1 MAFTKENLAKAQ
13 MLCSREG
20 DKKISSM
27 KGRSGASSSYLD
39 DDIGYLNESQMR
51 NMNPAQNF
59 NNTSRSID
67 SLNIPDVIKQSF
79 LNESIDVSSL
89 ADPTTKNIRAFDD
102 IVESFAR
109 EASPSPQPI
118 QEDRMYYQTNN
129 NGIDYNVIRQIIEE
143 CIDRKLKNLNE
154 NVLKGIR
161 LKEGKI
167 SLSAHNGN
175 VYQANLEYKG
185 NINEQKKKNA

>member
-27 KGRSGASSSYLD
+27 KGRSGASASYLD

-109 EASPSPQPI
+109 EASTVPQPI
-118 QEDRMYYQTNN
+118 QEDKMYYQTNN

>member
-51 NMNPAQNF
+51 NINPVQNF